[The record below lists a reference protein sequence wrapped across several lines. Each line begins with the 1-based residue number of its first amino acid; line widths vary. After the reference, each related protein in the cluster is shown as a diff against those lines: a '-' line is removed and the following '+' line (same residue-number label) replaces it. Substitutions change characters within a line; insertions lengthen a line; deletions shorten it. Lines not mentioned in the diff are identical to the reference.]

1 MMYDQGIGVYLPGE
15 RGGPA
20 VPLSGTLL
28 APCIC
33 STIVVDLA
41 ATLAP
46 AWACGAAM
54 STPAI
59 AIAGA
64 ALYAVSATFCT
75 CDGLACLPVRLTF
88 RGRRCLCDEFTALP
102 YSFHARRIIMSNGP
116 VPRPPFIEA
125 YNGNAALATHSEYG
139 PADRRVQTLSTA

>member
-1 MMYDQGIGVYLPGE
+1 
-15 RGGPA
+15 
-20 VPLSGTLL
+20 
-28 APCIC
+28 
-33 STIVVDLA
+33 
-41 ATLAP
+41 
-46 AWACGAAM
+46 M

-75 CDGLACLPVRLTF
+75 CDGLVCLPVRLTF

-102 YSFHARRIIMSNGP
+102 YSFHARRIIVSNGP
-116 VPRPPFIEA
+116 APRLPFTGMAAVIKRPINRLET

-139 PADRRVQTLSTA
+139 LADQHVQTRSAA